1 MIEPELIE
9 KINIILAEEFEV
21 DPDIIKPEANLME
34 TLELDSLD
42 LVDMVVL
49 IEHNFGFTVRAKDF
63 AEIKTFEDFYQFI
76 NSRINGSK

>member
-9 KINIILAEEFEV
+9 KINRVLAEEFEV
-21 DPDIIKPEANLME
+21 DPNIIKPEANLME

-76 NSRINGSK
+76 NSRINGSQ

>member
-21 DPDIIKPEANLME
+21 DPDIIKPEANLMQ

-76 NSRINGSK
+76 NSRMNGSQ

>member
-76 NSRINGSK
+76 NSRMNGSQ

>member
-9 KINIILAEEFEV
+9 KINKVLAEEFEV
-21 DPDIIKPEANLME
+21 DPSIIKPEANLME

-76 NSRINGSK
+76 NSRMNGSQ

>member
-1 MIEPELIE
+1 
-9 KINIILAEEFEV
+9 
-21 DPDIIKPEANLME
+21 
-34 TLELDSLD
+34 LDSLD

-76 NSRINGSK
+76 NSRMNGSQ

>member
-9 KINIILAEEFEV
+9 KINRVLAEEFEV

>member
-9 KINIILAEEFEV
+9 KINKVLAEEFEV
-21 DPDIIKPEANLME
+21 DPSIIKPEANLME